1 MAETR
6 EDGCSFGC
14 GFALA
19 VLFILTLFG
28 SCAKDIARN
37 IEEGRQEAITK
48 AERERMEMRKAQNS
62 DVTPKQ

>member
-1 MAETR
+1 MAEER

-19 VLFILTLFG
+19 VLFILTVFG
-28 SCAKDIARN
+28 SCVKDIARN

-48 AERERMEMRKAQNS
+48 AERERLEMQKAYSSESQK
-62 DVTPKQ
+62 P